1 MKKILIFIAAL
12 FVFVGSV
19 KAENVTLVK
28 DVYDNTYVYYY
39 DRSMGKTRYLHASKY
54 LFGNIPAYCIE
65 LGKDIASFDYTMT
78 NSFNG
83 INISKEDL
91 EYIKLLSYYGY
102 NYPGHDTDR
111 YYMATQGL
119 IWKRLA
125 KTSIKFTIGFNPD
138 TFYNL
143 TDEETAINVLVNRH
157 NIRPSFDNANIDVI
171 RGNETVLE
179 DENEVL
185 YLYYSDDDNVVIDG
199 NKLIIKKDFDKDNIV
214 LKRHNYTNKEFFLY
228 TSGNSQKMMS
238 SGGITNSTSN
248 LNINLISGSIEIEKL
263 DKETL
268 SINPQG
274 EASLN
279 GAIYGLYDFGNN
291 LLDTFVIGSKNKIEN
306 LPLGR
311 YYIME
316 ITPGEGYLLDDKI
329 YVVQLDR
336 DNLDIKRTVYDEVI
350 KRKVEIFKVYAS
362 NETGFMVGEENIQF
376 DIFDKDNNLVTSI
389 TTDSDGYASTYL
401 VYGTYTVKQVNSTP
415 GYYKIDNFKVTID
428 REDDRP
434 IFKLIS
440 DSKITGKVRVIKKDY
455 DTNDNIINGKARFR
469 IFDVN
474 NKKYVSFKVSY
485 PREEVIDTFD
495 IDSNGTFMTPD
506 VLEPGK
512 YILYEVDT
520 DMDGYL
526 YNKEGIS
533 FTIGEDSDMIKEND
547 DMVLELYFYN
557 KRVKGTLNITKYGE
571 NIKYND
577 DKYYYNNDILLNDVV
592 FYLYAKEDIYENGKL
607 IYSKDD
613 KVNECTT
620 NDGKCKIENIPLGN
634 YYLKEISSSEG
645 NVLDN
650 TEYNISFSYKDQYT
664 ENIVYNL
671 EVKNHLP
678 KSKVVINKYET
689 GTKNGISGTLI
700 EIRNI
705 NNEIIY
711 KGYTDKNGKII
722 LDDMLYGKYYVS
734 EVEASTGYR
743 LVQDKIY
750 FEVGD
755 KDIDIDIYNERI
767 KVPNTGISF
776 DIKDIFV
783 IVCFIS
789 SLGGILLKYKNKY
802 IVIVGLFV
810 IITSI
815 LYFGLKIYNHYND
828 IKINDKAVEAVLNK
842 KIDSLD
848 NLKYRY
854 KAVLE
859 IPSIKLKRGI
869 LDIDNKY
876 NKAKYNIEL
885 IKEKDDIIVLASHN
899 GNNYNSYFG
908 NLKNISLGDTI
919 NYYYDGK
926 IYKYIYTDSYDI
938 KKDGYADIYRK
949 KGNKCIVLVTCKDG
963 RNDGQTVFIGYLDE
977 ILEY

>member
-1 MKKILIFIAAL
+1 MKKILIFIATL

-125 KTSIKFTIGFNPD
+125 RTSIKFTIGFNPD

-199 NKLIIKKDFDKDNIV
+199 NKLIIKKD
-214 LKRHNYTNKEFFLY
+214 
-228 TSGNSQKMMS
+228 
-238 SGGITNSTSN
+238 
-248 LNINLISGSIEIEKL
+248 
-263 DKETL
+263 
-268 SINPQG
+268 
-274 EASLN
+274 
-279 GAIYGLYDFGNN
+279 
-291 LLDTFVIGSKNKIEN
+291 
-306 LPLGR
+306 
-311 YYIME
+311 
-316 ITPGEGYLLDDKI
+316 
-329 YVVQLDR
+329 
-336 DNLDIKRTVYDEVI
+336 
-350 KRKVEIFKVYAS
+350 
-362 NETGFMVGEENIQF
+362 
-376 DIFDKDNNLVTSI
+376 
-389 TTDSDGYASTYL
+389 
-401 VYGTYTVKQVNSTP
+401 
-415 GYYKIDNFKVTID
+415 
-428 REDDRP
+428 
-434 IFKLIS
+434 
-440 DSKITGKVRVIKKDY
+440 Y

-526 YNKEGIS
+526 YNKERIS

-678 KSKVVINKYET
+678 KGNIVINKYET

-755 KDIDIDIYNERI
+755 KDVDIDIYNERI

-815 LYFGLKIYNHYND
+815 LYFGLKIYNYYND
-828 IKINDKAVEAVLNK
+828 IKNNDKAVEAVLNK

>member
-83 INISKEDL
+83 VNISKEDL

-125 KTSIKFTIGFNPD
+125 RTSIKFTIGFNPD

-171 RGNETVLE
+171 RGKETVLE

-279 GAIYGLYDFGNN
+279 GSIYGLYDFGNN

-336 DNLDIKRTVYDEVI
+336 DNLDSKKVVCDEVI
-350 KRKVEIFKVYAS
+350 KRKIEIFKVYAS

-389 TTDSDGYASTYL
+389 TTDSSGYASTYL
-401 VYGTYTVKQVNSTP
+401 VYGTYTVRQVNSSF
-415 GYYKIDNFKVTID
+415 GYYKIDDFKVTID

-495 IDSNGTFMTPD
+495 IDSDGTFMTPD

-526 YNKEGIS
+526 YNKDGVH
-533 FTIGEDSDMIKEND
+533 FYIGEESNFINDENYG
-547 DMVLELYFYN
+547 VILEIPFYN
-557 KRVKGTLNITKYGE
+557 KIVKGKIIINKYGE
-571 NIKYND
+571 KANYVDNS
-577 DKYYYNNDILLNDVV
+577 YYYKNIMLSNVY
-592 FYLYAKEDIYENGKL
+592 FELYAKDDIYENDKL
-607 IYSKDD
+607 IYEKDTLVDTIITDSKGRGVRD
-613 KVNECTT
+613 NL
-620 NDGKCKIENIPLGN
+620 PLGK
-634 YYLKEISSSEG
+634 YYLKEIKSNND
-645 NVLDN
+645 NVFDDTIYDIEL
-650 TEYNISFSYKDQYT
+650 EYKDQYT
-664 ENIVYNL
+664 EKINYEIDINNYLN
-671 EVKNHLP
+671 KG
-678 KSKVVINKYET
+678 KVIIHKLD
-689 GTKNGISGTLI
+689 TKNKEVIANTLI
-700 EIRNI
+700 EIRNKDNVI
-705 NNEIIY
+705 VY
-711 KGYTDKNGKII
+711 KGYTDNNGMIVI
-722 LDDMLYGKYYVS
+722 DDLLYGEYYIA
-734 EVEASTGYR
+734 EIEASTGYR
-743 LVQDKIY
+743 ILEDNIY
-750 FEVGD
+750 FTLDSEVYETT
-755 KDIDIDIYNERI
+755 IYNERLE
-767 KVPNTGISF
+767 VPDTGM
-776 DIKDIFV
+776 
-783 IVCFIS
+783 
-789 SLGGILLKYKNKY
+789 N
-802 IVIVGLFV
+802 VGLKNILVIAMIILFGFV
-810 IITSI
+810 LI
-815 LYFGLKIYNHYND
+815 LFFD
-828 IKINDKAVEAVLNK
+828 NK
-842 KIDSLD
+842 KIVGISAVFIIIGISYFGIYFYNYFTDSKKNILAIEKIINND
-848 NLKYRY
+848 NVDVSLEDRY
-854 KAVLE
+854 GYNSFIE
-859 IPSIKLKRGI
+859 IPSIELKRGLVTI
-869 LDIDNKY
+869 NNSY
-876 NKAKYNIEL
+876 NNVNDNIE
-885 IKEKDDIIVLASHN
+885 IIEKTDNRIILASHN
-899 GNNYNSYFG
+899 GII
-908 NLKNISLGDTI
+908 LILV
-919 NYYYDGK
+919 
-926 IYKYIYTDSYDI
+926 IYIKWILVIRYIYMKMVI
-938 KKDGYADIYRK
+938 NMNIY
-949 KGNKCIVLVTCKDG
+949 LVIIM
-963 RNDGQTVFIGYLDE
+963 RLRRMVMLIFILIIQE
-977 ILEY
+977 IQ

>member
-125 KTSIKFTIGFNPD
+125 RTSIKFTIGFNPD

-336 DNLDIKRTVYDEVI
+336 DNLDSKKVVCDEVI
-350 KRKVEIFKVYAS
+350 KRKIEIFKVYAS
-362 NETGFMVGEENIQF
+362 NETGFMVGE
-376 DIFDKDNNLVTSI
+376 
-389 TTDSDGYASTYL
+389 
-401 VYGTYTVKQVNSTP
+401 
-415 GYYKIDNFKVTID
+415 
-428 REDDRP
+428 
-434 IFKLIS
+434 
-440 DSKITGKVRVIKKDY
+440 
-455 DTNDNIINGKARFR
+455 
-469 IFDVN
+469 
-474 NKKYVSFKVSY
+474 
-485 PREEVIDTFD
+485 
-495 IDSNGTFMTPD
+495 
-506 VLEPGK
+506 
-512 YILYEVDT
+512 
-520 DMDGYL
+520 
-526 YNKEGIS
+526 
-533 FTIGEDSDMIKEND
+533 
-547 DMVLELYFYN
+547 
-557 KRVKGTLNITKYGE
+557 
-571 NIKYND
+571 
-577 DKYYYNNDILLNDVV
+577 
-592 FYLYAKEDIYENGKL
+592 
-607 IYSKDD
+607 
-613 KVNECTT
+613 
-620 NDGKCKIENIPLGN
+620 
-634 YYLKEISSSEG
+634 
-645 NVLDN
+645 
-650 TEYNISFSYKDQYT
+650 
-664 ENIVYNL
+664 
-671 EVKNHLP
+671 
-678 KSKVVINKYET
+678 
-689 GTKNGISGTLI
+689 
-700 EIRNI
+700 
-705 NNEIIY
+705 
-711 KGYTDKNGKII
+711 
-722 LDDMLYGKYYVS
+722 
-734 EVEASTGYR
+734 
-743 LVQDKIY
+743 
-750 FEVGD
+750 
-755 KDIDIDIYNERI
+755 
-767 KVPNTGISF
+767 
-776 DIKDIFV
+776 
-783 IVCFIS
+783 
-789 SLGGILLKYKNKY
+789 
-802 IVIVGLFV
+802 
-810 IITSI
+810 
-815 LYFGLKIYNHYND
+815 
-828 IKINDKAVEAVLNK
+828 
-842 KIDSLD
+842 
-848 NLKYRY
+848 
-854 KAVLE
+854 
-859 IPSIKLKRGI
+859 
-869 LDIDNKY
+869 
-876 NKAKYNIEL
+876 
-885 IKEKDDIIVLASHN
+885 
-899 GNNYNSYFG
+899 
-908 NLKNISLGDTI
+908 
-919 NYYYDGK
+919 
-926 IYKYIYTDSYDI
+926 
-938 KKDGYADIYRK
+938 
-949 KGNKCIVLVTCKDG
+949 
-963 RNDGQTVFIGYLDE
+963 
-977 ILEY
+977 

>member
-1 MKKILIFIAAL
+1 MKKILIFIALL
-12 FVFVGSV
+12 FTFVGTV
-19 KAENVTLVK
+19 KANNVTLVK
-28 DVYDNTYVYYY
+28 EAYDNTYVYYY
-39 DRSMGKTRYLHASKY
+39 DSNLGKTRYLHASKY
-54 LFGNIPAYCIE
+54 LFGNTPAYCIE
-65 LGKDIASFDYTMT
+65 LGKDISSFNYTMT
-78 NSFNG
+78 NSFDG
-83 INISKEDL
+83 VDISKEDL
-91 EYIKLLSYYGY
+91 DYIKLVSYYGY

-111 YYMATQGL
+111 YYMAAQGL
-119 IWKRLA
+119 IWKRLVR
-125 KTSIKFTIGFNPD
+125 TSIKFTIGFNPD
-138 TFYNL
+138 TFHNL
-143 TDEETAINVLVNRH
+143 SNEETIITVLVNRH
-157 NIRPSFDNANIDVI
+157 NIKPSFDNTSI
-171 RGNETVLE
+171 RITKGKETILE
-179 DENEVL
+179 DKNNVL
-185 YLYYSDDDNVVIDG
+185 YLYYSDDENVIIDN
-199 NKLIIKKDFDKDNIV
+199 NRLIIKKDFDRDKIV

-238 SGGITNSTSN
+238 SGGITNSTST
-248 LNINLISGSIEIEKL
+248 LNVELISGSIEIEKY
-263 DKETL
+263 DKDTL
-268 SINPQG
+268 RMEPQG
-274 EASLN
+274 EASLD
-279 GAIYGLYDFGNN
+279 GAIYGLYDYDNN
-291 LLDTFVIGSKNKIEN
+291 LIDTFVIGSKNRIDN

-311 YYIME
+311 YYIKE
-316 ITPGEGYLLDDKI
+316 ISPGEGYLLDDKV
-329 YVVQLDR
+329 YVVQLEE
-336 DNLDIKRTVYDEVI
+336 DNLDVKRLVYDEVI
-350 KRKVEIFKVYAS
+350 KRKLEIFKVYAS
-362 NETGFMVGEENIQF
+362 NETGFMVGESNIIF
-376 DIFDKDNNLVTSI
+376 DIFDKDDNLVAVL
-389 TTDSDGYASTYL
+389 TTDDEGYASTYL
-401 VYGTYTVKQVNSTP
+401 VYGTYTVKQYNTTP
-415 GYYKIDNFKVTID
+415 GYYKVDDFKVTID
-428 REDDRP
+428 QNDERP

-440 DSKITGKVRVIKKDY
+440 DSKITGKVRVIKKDV
-455 DTNDNIINGKARFR
+455 TTLDNIINGKVKFK

-474 NKKYVSFKVSY
+474 NKKYVSFRVSY
-485 PREEVIDTFD
+485 PRDEVIDTFD

-526 YNKEGIS
+526 YNKEGIH
-533 FTIGEDSDMIKEND
+533 FTIGKDADMIKEND

-577 DKYYYNNDILLNDVV
+577 DKYSYSDILLDDVV
-592 FYLYAKEDIYENGKL
+592 FYLYAKEDIYENSKL
-607 IYSKDD
+607 IYNKDD
-613 KVNECTT
+613 KVSECTT

-678 KSKVVINKYET
+678 KGKIVINKYET

-711 KGYTDKNGKII
+711 KGYTDKNGKLI

-750 FEVGD
+750 FEVED
-755 KDIDIDIYNERI
+755 KDVDIDIYNERI

-815 LYFGLKIYNHYND
+815 LYFGLKIYNYYND
-828 IKINDKAVEAVLNK
+828 IKNNDKAVEAVLNK

>member
-1 MKKILIFIAAL
+1 
-12 FVFVGSV
+12 
-19 KAENVTLVK
+19 
-28 DVYDNTYVYYY
+28 
-39 DRSMGKTRYLHASKY
+39 
-54 LFGNIPAYCIE
+54 
-65 LGKDIASFDYTMT
+65 
-78 NSFNG
+78 
-83 INISKEDL
+83 
-91 EYIKLLSYYGY
+91 
-102 NYPGHDTDR
+102 
-111 YYMATQGL
+111 
-119 IWKRLA
+119 
-125 KTSIKFTIGFNPD
+125 
-138 TFYNL
+138 
-143 TDEETAINVLVNRH
+143 
-157 NIRPSFDNANIDVI
+157 
-171 RGNETVLE
+171 
-179 DENEVL
+179 
-185 YLYYSDDDNVVIDG
+185 
-199 NKLIIKKDFDKDNIV
+199 
-214 LKRHNYTNKEFFLY
+214 
-228 TSGNSQKMMS
+228 
-238 SGGITNSTSN
+238 
-248 LNINLISGSIEIEKL
+248 
-263 DKETL
+263 
-268 SINPQG
+268 
-274 EASLN
+274 
-279 GAIYGLYDFGNN
+279 
-291 LLDTFVIGSKNKIEN
+291 
-306 LPLGR
+306 
-311 YYIME
+311 
-316 ITPGEGYLLDDKI
+316 
-329 YVVQLDR
+329 
-336 DNLDIKRTVYDEVI
+336 
-350 KRKVEIFKVYAS
+350 
-362 NETGFMVGEENIQF
+362 
-376 DIFDKDNNLVTSI
+376 
-389 TTDSDGYASTYL
+389 
-401 VYGTYTVKQVNSTP
+401 
-415 GYYKIDNFKVTID
+415 
-428 REDDRP
+428 
-434 IFKLIS
+434 
-440 DSKITGKVRVIKKDY
+440 
-455 DTNDNIINGKARFR
+455 
-469 IFDVN
+469 
-474 NKKYVSFKVSY
+474 
-485 PREEVIDTFD
+485 
-495 IDSNGTFMTPD
+495 MTPD

-526 YNKEGIS
+526 YNKERIS

-671 EVKNHLP
+671 EVKNHL
-678 KSKVVINKYET
+678 SKGNIVINKYET

-755 KDIDIDIYNERI
+755 KDVDIDIYNERI

-815 LYFGLKIYNHYND
+815 LYFGLKIYNYYND
-828 IKINDKAVEAVLNK
+828 IKNNDKAVEAVLNK